1 MTEGKDFLMMLALSD
16 LKPAR
21 RDLLRIVRLS
31 KLRVRNK
38 QRAFT
43 ALDVDREAYRRI
55 LATRLAAAR
64 RASTRSR
71 RGALP

>member
-55 LATRLAAAR
+55 QATRLAAAR

>member
-1 MTEGKDFLMMLALSD
+1 MVKARDVVMTLALSE
-16 LKPAR
+16 LRAAR
-21 RDLLRIVRLS
+21 RDLLQALRLARLARYSGQRIP
-31 KLRVRNK
+31 K
-38 QRAFT
+38 
-43 ALDVDREAYRRI
+43 ALDVDRETYRRT